1 MHISPSSTVSGEYAL
16 GIQIN
21 ERPACDRGGD
31 RTEVQARIGKIDI
44 EYKNEVLKAISEVLA
59 EYKDN
64 HAFRY
69 RTLSSLVEFGF
80 SKIMVKG

>member
-1 MHISPSSTVSGEYAL
+1 LSAEYAL

-21 ERPACDRGGD
+21 ERPAGDRGGSMK
-31 RTEVQARIGKIDI
+31 EVQARIGNVDI
-44 EYKNEVLKAISEVLA
+44 EYKNEVLKAMSEVLA

-69 RTLSSLVEFGF
+69 RTLSSFVEFGF
-80 SKIMVKG
+80 SQIMVKG